1 MKLVMTITNAVQGC
15 RDLDT
20 MEMALVFRIILHDS
34 HINEDGSD
42 FGAVMRHIKN
52 CKCCLQCTYM
62 QCIGHCGIE
71 MQEIK
76 KEFNFSLSIRKE

>member
-1 MKLVMTITNAVQGC
+1 MKLIMTITNAVQGC

-42 FGAVMRHIKN
+42 FGAVTTHIKI
-52 CKCCLQCTYM
+52 CKCCL
-62 QCIGHCGIE
+62 
-71 MQEIK
+71 
-76 KEFNFSLSIRKE
+76 